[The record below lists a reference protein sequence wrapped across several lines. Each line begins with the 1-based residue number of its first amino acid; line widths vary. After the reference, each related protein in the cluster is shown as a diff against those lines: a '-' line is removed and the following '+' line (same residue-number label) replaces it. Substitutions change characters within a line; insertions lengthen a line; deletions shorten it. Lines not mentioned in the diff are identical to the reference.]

1 MWPFNLHL
9 LPHSV
14 KIKYYESKLNL
25 AWKPILKNI
34 QEDPDGFIAQGGWEF
49 LNMEVRR
56 AV

>member
-1 MWPFNLHL
+1 M
-9 LPHSV
+9 

-49 LNMEVRR
+49 LNMEVGRGVRR
-56 AV
+56 ADGSF